1 MSRSAADLPE
11 DPAELRRFAA
21 ALAAEV
27 HAKTLLIE
35 KLRMQL
41 SILRRARFGRSS
53 EKLDR
58 EIEQLELLL
67 GDIEESD
74 AERQAR
80 TEASDGEASSTL
92 PSKKPSVR
100 TPLPDHLPLETVM
113 HEAPCVCP
121 TCGATKFGRI
131 GADERMVLE
140 YVPSHFKRVLHV
152 RPKMS
157 CRACETVV
165 QAPMPT
171 LPIEKGR
178 PGPALLAHVLVSKYC
193 DHLPLYRQADIYA
206 RSGVEIDRS
215 VMAGWVGHM
224 AALLEPLAERIARHV
239 RAGAALHAD
248 DTPVPVLDPGRGR
261 TKTGRLWTAV
271 RDESPYGST
280 APPAAFYLYSPDRKA
295 ERAHALLKGCRG
307 HLHADAYAGFAGLYE
322 ADPLTGAPAPLTEV
336 ACWAHARR
344 KIYDIHVETKSPAAA
359 QALEMIARLFAIE
372 ADIKGKPPAERLAAR
387 RAKATPILSEL
398 RAFLDAT
405 MEKISGKSSLA
416 GAFRYAASRWTA
428 LTRYVDDGRLE
439 MSNNAAERAMR
450 PLALGRKNYLFAGS
464 DEGASYCSSRHPLI
478 SQRDFFGDCQTAG
491 VATAERWL
499 RAERV
504 SRANSAWGIIQGAP
518 LHGWLADSARSA
530 IKRRTVD
537 VLTERIA
544 AASLIVASPRSAR
557 SPGR

>member
-27 HAKTLLIE
+27 HSKTLLIE

-80 TEASDGEASSTL
+80 TEVSDGEASSTL
-92 PSKKPSVR
+92 PSKRPSVR
-100 TPLPDHLPLETVM
+100 TPLPDHLPLETIV

-131 GADERMVLE
+131 GADERTVLE

-193 DHLPLYRQADIYA
+193 DHLPLYRQAYIYA

-372 ADIKGKPPAERLAAR
+372 AGIKGKPPAERLAAR
-387 RAKATPILSEL
+387 RAKATPILAEL

-405 MEKISGKSSLA
+405 MEKVSGKSSLA

-428 LTRYVDDGRLE
+428 LTRYVDNGRLE

-464 DEGASYCSSRHPLI
+464 DEGGRRAAIIYTLIETARLNDVDPEAWLGDLI
-478 SQRDFFGDCQTAG
+478 S
-491 VATAERWL
+491 
-499 RAERV
+499 
-504 SRANSAWGIIQGAP
+504 
-518 LHGWLADSARSA
+518 
-530 IKRRTVD
+530 
-537 VLTERIA
+537 RIA
-544 AASLIVASPRSAR
+544 DHPNTKIDELLPWKWSPAGSQAIAA
-557 SPGR
+557 